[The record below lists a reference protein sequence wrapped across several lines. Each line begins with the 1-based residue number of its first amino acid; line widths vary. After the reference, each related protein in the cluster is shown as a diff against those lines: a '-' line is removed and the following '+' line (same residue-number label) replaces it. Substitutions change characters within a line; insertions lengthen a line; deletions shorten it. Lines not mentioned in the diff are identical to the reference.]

1 MKGVRK
7 DAEYVGKESKVV
19 FLGKPTISVVGK
31 AYDAEKL
38 RELKVRRK
46 KHGDER
52 CANRR
57 SC

>member
-1 MKGVRK
+1 MKGARK

-46 KHGDER
+46 KHVLGR
-52 CANRR
+52 CKDW
-57 SC
+57 